1 MVDIDAMRLPP
12 HSSEAEKAVLSSVF
26 IDNEV
31 IYVLDGF
38 SLNHLDFYLKE
49 HQIIFEAM
57 KDIWSSRKT
66 IDVVTVADKIKKMWE
81 LDNIG
86 WIEYLYEIS
95 AFIFTAANAQ
105 QHGKIVKEKS
115 ILRTILKS
123 AQKMIWDVYAEKD
136 FTDIIDSIEKKVFEL
151 TQYTSQDS
159 MQHIKNILDER
170 STYFMEIVD
179 NPWIVDQ
186 NKVLSKYNKIDEMLS
201 GFKPWELIILA
212 ARPSMWKT
220 AFALNLALN
229 WAVSQKKSIAIFSL
243 EMGSDQIVDRI
254 LSSVSSIP
262 MFKITKWLL
271 DDQDFMSIWDAM
283 EKLGDTNIYIDD
295 KWWASVNELKSKL
308 RKLIIEKWW
317 IDMVIIDYLQ
327 LMNWWWR
334 FAWNRVQ
341 EITEI
346 SRWLKEL
353 ARELKLPIIA
363 LSQMSRWVEARPDKR
378 PQLSDLRDSWA
389 IEQDA
394 DAVMMLYR
402 DDYYDAETDKKDKN
416 WNPYTEVFIRKN
428 RNWPTWDAELVF
440 KKDSM
445 IFFDITNEYQD

>member
-1 MVDIDAMRLPP
+1 MIDIDAMRLPP

-31 IYVLDGF
+31 IYVLDWF
-38 SLNHLDFYLKE
+38 SLNPLDFYLKE

-57 KDIWSSRKT
+57 KDIWSSRKN

-86 WIEYLYEIS
+86 WIEYLYEVS

-136 FTDIIDSIEKKVFEL
+136 FTDIIDNIEKKVFEL

-170 STYFMEIVD
+170 STYIMEIVD
-179 NPWIVDQ
+179 NPWIIDQ
-186 NKVLSKYNKIDEMLS
+186 NKVLSKYNKIDDLLS

-212 ARPSMWKT
+212 ARPSMGKT

-229 WAVSQKKSIAIFSL
+229 GAVSQKKSIAIFSL
-243 EMGSDQIVDRI
+243 EMWSDQIVDRI

-271 DDQDFMSIWDAM
+271 DDQDFLNIWEAM
-283 EKLGDTNIYIDD
+283 EKLWDTNIYIDD
-295 KWWASVNELKSKL
+295 KWWASVSELKSKL

-353 ARELKLPIIA
+353 ARELRVPIIA

-428 RNWPTWDAELVF
+428 RNWPTGEAELVF

-445 IFFDITNEYQD
+445 VFFDITDKYKD

>member
-66 IDVVTVADKIKKMWE
+66 IDVVTVADKIKKMGE

-86 WIEYLYEIS
+86 GIEYLYEIS

-123 AQKMIWDVYAEKD
+123 AQKMIGDVYAEKD

-179 NPWIVDQ
+179 NPGIVDQ

-201 GFKPWELIILA
+201 GFKPGELIILA
-212 ARPSMWKT
+212 ARPSMGKT

-229 WAVSQKKSIAIFSL
+229 GAVSQKKSIAIFSL

-262 MFKITKWLL
+262 MFKITKGLL
-271 DDQDFMSIWDAM
+271 DDQDFMSIGDAM

-295 KWWASVNELKSKL
+295 KGGASVNELKSKL
-308 RKLIIEKWW
+308 RKLIIEKGG

-327 LMNWWWR
+327 LMNGGGR
-334 FAWNRVQ
+334 FAGNRVQ

-346 SRWLKEL
+346 SRGLKEL

-363 LSQMSRWVEARPDKR
+363 LSQMSRGVEARPDKR
-378 PQLSDLRDSWA
+378 PQLSDLRDSGA

-416 WNPYTEVFIRKN
+416 GNPYTEVFIRKN
-428 RNWPTWDAELVF
+428 RNGPTGDAELVF